1 MSSTPEPTQGETEL
15 PIPSPDDEEAWE
27 DYMDYCAAA
36 QALEEALQTKEITP
50 LEDFIKELGLEKECG
65 L

>member
-1 MSSTPEPTQGETEL
+1 MAPMPEPLLEESEI

-36 QALEEALQTKEITP
+36 EALEDALKNPGGVKGARE
-50 LEDFIKELGLEKECG
+50 FAKELGFDF
-65 L
+65 

>member
-1 MSSTPEPTQGETEL
+1 MSPMPEPILEEPEI

-36 QALEEALQTKEITP
+36 ES
-50 LEDFIKELGLEKECG
+50 LEDALKNPGGIKTMKDFAKELGLDF
-65 L
+65 